1 MKKTQRYLKEK
12 KKEMSCENT
21 YHNNNNDNS
30 SKTRRKTRLIGKQ
43 KTELKK
49 KKEREIVRIQRIKER
64 NGAAT
69 LRQGKVFYSRLHK
82 LLSQGKS
89 LEQLNT
95 KEKKNLQ

>member
-1 MKKTQRYLKEK
+1 
-12 KKEMSCENT
+12 MSCENT

-49 KKEREIVRIQRIKER
+49 KKEREREIVRIRRIKER